1 MNPTDLLRNLFIMAF
16 ADGEISPEEL
26 HLLAEHRDRWGMSKA
41 QFEATLREAESPS
54 ARLQLP
60 EDRDDRRQLLSDMA
74 AVMAADGRFTNLE
87 MNVFALAAVRLEI
100 AGEEL
105 DEILDEL
112 SYDDDL
118 IIEDSE
124 ISEGSD
130 EG

>member
-26 HLLAEHRDRWGMSKA
+26 HLLAEHRDRWGMSKT

-60 EDRDDRRQLLSDMA
+60 DDHDDRRQLLSDMA

-87 MNVFALAAVRLEI
+87 KNVFALAAVRLEI
-100 AGEEL
+100 TGEEL

-112 SYDDDL
+112 SHDDDL

-124 ISEGSD
+124 TSEDSD
-130 EG
+130 ES

>member
-16 ADGEISPEEL
+16 ADGEISPEEMS
-26 HLLAEHRDRWGMSKA
+26 LLAEHRDHWGMSKA

-54 ARLQLP
+54 APLQLP

-74 AVMAADGRFTNLE
+74 AVMAADGRFTKLE

-100 AGEEL
+100 TGEEL

-112 SYDDDL
+112 SHDDDL

-124 ISEGSD
+124 TSENSD
-130 EG
+130 ES

>member
-1 MNPTDLLRNLFIMAF
+1 MNPIDLLRNLFIMAF
-16 ADGEISPEEL
+16 ADGEISSEEMS
-26 HLLAEHRDRWGMSKA
+26 LLAKHRDHWGMSKA

-74 AVMAADGRFTNLE
+74 AVMAADGQFTNLE

-124 ISEGSD
+124 ISEDSD